1 MRMDF
6 GAGVIGNFLR
16 ILNAQLSRRSIAKPR
31 GESALSPTVVDADA
45 AAEPNVP
52 AAHMIA
58 RARLLMI
65 VSGLTTLLALA
76 AVIGVIGYRVFH
88 AGGSAAAPGEAIVAL
103 PKGARVSSTTVAGD
117 HIVVTLD
124 IGGAIEIRTFDVK
137 TLKETG
143 RLRFATEP

>member
-1 MRMDF
+1 MRNLA
-6 GAGVIGNFLR
+6 AG
-16 ILNAQLSRRSIAKPR
+16 QSRSHARETARNP
-31 GESALSPTVVDADA
+31 A
-45 AAEPNVP
+45 AAGAEEETEPHVP
-52 AAHMIA
+52 AAGMIA

-65 VSGLTTLLALA
+65 VSGLTTVIALG

-88 AGGSAAAPGEAIVAL
+88 AGGTIAAPSEAIVAL
-103 PKGARVSSTTVAGD
+103 PKGARVISSTVAGD

-124 IGGAIEIRTFDVK
+124 IGGATEMRVFDLK

>member
-1 MRMDF
+1 MRNLAAGHSRSPAGE
-6 GAGVIGNFLR
+6 GALGR
-16 ILNAQLSRRSIAKPR
+16 
-31 GESALSPTVVDADA
+31 TVVEPDA

-88 AGGSAAAPGEAIVAL
+88 AGGSAAAPGEAVVAL
-103 PKGARVSSTTVAGD
+103 PKGARVIASTVAD
-117 HIVVTLD
+117 DRIVVTLD
-124 IGGAIEIRTFDVK
+124 VGGA
-137 TLKETG
+137 
-143 RLRFATEP
+143 